1 MEIIEL
7 SEDNLLAAAEV
18 HAVSWRD
25 SHREICAPD
34 FVAAHTTERQEA
46 YLRGKLAEGSEVW
59 LLTDGGRALG
69 VASLTG
75 SLIADLY
82 VLPAERGKGYGS
94 ALLRFVLERSP
105 ETPGLWILE
114 TNTGA
119 EKLYERFGFRRT
131 GKRIEHP
138 GGVDE
143 AEMALEA
150 ETRPAGQ

>member
-1 MEIIEL
+1 MEIVPV
-7 SEDNLLAAAEV
+7 SEENLRAAAEV

-25 SHREICAPD
+25 SHRAICPPE
-34 FVAAHTTERQEA
+34 FVEAHTTERQEA
-46 YLRGKLAEGSEVW
+46 YLRAKQAAGSLIYLLLEGGE
-59 LLTDGGRALG
+59 ALG
-69 VASLTG
+69 LVSRSG
-75 SLIADLY
+75 SLIADCY
-82 VLPAERGKGYGS
+82 VLPAEQRKGYGS
-94 ALLRFVLERSP
+94 ALLCRAIADCP
-105 ETPGLWILE
+105 ETPRLWILE

-143 AEMALEA
+143 VEMALEA